1 MHYFKKVKKKLL
13 IITAMLV
20 AVCIVGCIQKK
31 SDEYVDLK
39 EYLEITDIG
48 GYEGMAVIINGEA
61 MGVGFVDGDVC
72 YLPYDVVRGEV
83 DNNYYWDV
91 NEKLLT
97 YATSKKV
104 YDAKVDANE
113 YTEDGVVKSC
123 NSKIVICVDDMAYI
137 SLEYIELMNG
147 AVKGTV
153 YDEPSR
159 IVINTQDSVDVA
171 SVNRDA
177 KIRSGLS
184 KSDDIVVDVAKGD
197 RLVIIGE
204 NGDRTFVCTEDGLMG
219 YIENSKISEATT
231 EAVEKS
237 QGWMDTEKYEYITM
251 DGKVCLGWHQMESAG
266 GNDSL
271 ANVLKGVEGLNVI
284 SPTWFKLTD
293 GFGEISSLASEKY
306 VNKAHNSGLKVWG
319 LISDFN
325 KDEDGNYYVN
335 QVVTNTSSRRRL
347 IENILNEAAY
357 CGMDGINVDFEMVRK
372 VAAEGY
378 VQFIRELAIACEK
391 VGLVLS
397 VDMYVPTESN
407 KYYDRT
413 SVGLAADYL
422 IVMGYDEHW
431 AGCGSAGSVA
441 SLPYVTNGITDTL
454 QEVPASRVINA
465 IPFYTRVWYE
475 SPLEIAPEDSI
486 IVEDPINGDYALS
499 SKAVGMGVAEKY
511 LKENGATSR
520 WLEDLGQN
528 YGEFYTSEGRLGR
541 VWLED
546 EKSLTAKL
554 NVMKANNLAGVAC
567 WKLGLESEVAWEVIG
582 EFLK

>member
-1 MHYFKKVKKKLL
+1 MKRKL
-13 IITAMLV
+13 IMLTILL
-20 AVCIVGCIQKK
+20 ACIYSVGCAQKK
-31 SDEYVDLK
+31 SNEYVDLNV
-39 EYLEITDIG
+39 YLDITDIG
-48 GYEGMAVIINGEA
+48 GYEGMAVVIDGEA
-61 MGVGFVDGDVC
+61 KGTGFVDGDVC
-72 YLPYDVVRGEV
+72 YLPYDVVREDV
-83 DNNYYWDV
+83 DNNYYWDGK
-91 NEKLLT
+91 EMLLT
-97 YATSKKV
+97 YATSKKI
-104 YDAKVDANE
+104 YDAKSDSSE
-113 YTEDGVVKSC
+113 YTEDGVAKNC
-123 NSKIVICVDDMAYI
+123 GSKIVICVDDKAYI

-147 AVKGTV
+147 AIKGAV
-153 YDEPSR
+153 FDEPSR
-159 IVINTQDSVDVA
+159 VVINTMDSIDVVTA
-171 SVNRDA
+171 KNDA
-177 KIRSGLS
+177 KLRSGMS
-184 KSDDIVVDVAKGD
+184 KKDDIVADIAKGE
-197 RLVIIGE
+197 RLVVIGE
-204 NGDRTFVCTEDGLMG
+204 NGDRTFVYTEDGLMG
-219 YIENSKISEATT
+219 YVENSKISEATA

-237 QGWMDTEKYEYITM
+237 QGWMDTEKYDYISM

-271 ANVLKGVEGLNVI
+271 ASVLKGVEGLNVI
-284 SPTWFKLTD
+284 SPTWFKLVD
-293 GFGEISSLASEKY
+293 GFGEISSLASSSY
-306 VNKAHNSGLKVWG
+306 VKKAHNNGIKVWG

-325 KDEDGNYYVN
+325 RDEEGNYYVN
-335 QVVTNTSSRRRL
+335 QVVTNTSSRRKL
-347 IENILNEAAY
+347 IENIMKEATN

-378 VQFIRELAIACEK
+378 VQFMRELAIACEK
-391 VGLVLS
+391 AGLVLS

-413 SVGLAADYL
+413 SVGLVADYL
-422 IVMGYDEHW
+422 IIMGYDEHW

-441 SLPYVTNGITDTL
+441 SLPYVTNGIVDTL
-454 QEVPASRVINA
+454 SEVPASRVINA
-465 IPFYTRVWYE
+465 IPFFTRVWYE
-475 SPLEIAPEDSI
+475 DPLEIAPEDSI

-499 SKAVGMGVAEKY
+499 SRAVGMGVAEKY

>member
-1 MHYFKKVKKKLL
+1 MYIFNFIKSKILVITVLL
-13 IITAMLV
+13 AC
-20 AVCIVGCIQKK
+20 VCALGCTQK
-31 SDEYVDLK
+31 ENNEQVDLN
-39 EYLEITDIG
+39 EYLNIMDIG
-48 GYEGMAVIINGEA
+48 GYEGMAVVVNGEA
-61 MGVGFVDGDVC
+61 KGTGFVDGDVC

-147 AVKGTV
+147 AIKGTV
-153 YDEPSR
+153 FDEPSR
-159 IVINTQDSVDVA
+159 IVINTMDSLDV
-171 SVNRDA
+171 VTA
-177 KIRSGLS
+177 KADVKVRSGLS
-184 KSDDIVVDVAKGD
+184 KNDDIVAMVDKGERLIVAGVNGE
-197 RLVIIGE
+197 RTLVY
-204 NGDRTFVCTEDGLMG
+204 TEDGLMG
-219 YIENSKISEATT
+219 YVENSKISEVTV

-237 QGWMDTEKYEYITM
+237 QGWMDTEKYEYINM
-251 DGKVCLGWHQMESAG
+251 DEKVCLGWHQMESIG

-271 ANVLKGVEGLNVI
+271 ASVLKGVEGLNVI
-284 SPTWFKLTD
+284 SPTWFKLAD
-293 GFGEISSLASEKY
+293 GFGEINSLASSNY
-306 VNKAHNSGLKVWG
+306 VKKAHNNDIKVWG
-319 LISDFN
+319 LVSDFN
-325 KDEDGNYYVN
+325 KDEEGNYYVN
-335 QVVTNTSSRRRL
+335 QVVTNTSSRRKL
-347 IENILNEAAY
+347 IENILKEAEN

-391 VGLVLS
+391 AGLVLS

-422 IVMGYDEHW
+422 IIMGYDEHW

-441 SLPYVTNGITDTL
+441 SLPYVTNGIVDTL